1 MTVGDVKI
9 NYCNEKEA
17 KILFQKLLF
26 YNTFI
31 EKPRIKRLTNIDLL
45 HELSFYD
52 ELNIRQTSKAFKTYA
67 RNYRI
72 EITDSK
78 DSSFQLKASKSSI
91 NELFKGLLGEIKGY
105 KYQIIVQFL
114 LSQHK
119 DNIPNIIFINFS
131 KKVCIG
137 LITGLMKDLIR

>member
-1 MTVGDVKI
+1 M
-9 NYCNEKEA
+9 
-17 KILFQKLLF
+17 FQKLLF

-52 ELNIRQTSKAFKTYA
+52 ELNIRQISKAFKAYA

-72 EITDSK
+72 EIIDSK
-78 DSSFQLKASKSSI
+78 DSSIQLKASKSSI
-91 NELFKGLLGEIKGY
+91 NKLFKDLLDEIKGY
-105 KYQIIVQFL
+105 KYQIIAKFL

>member
-52 ELNIRQTSKAFKTYA
+52 ELSIKKNI
-67 RNYRI
+67 
-72 EITDSK
+72 
-78 DSSFQLKASKSSI
+78 KSI
-91 NELFKGLLGEIKGY
+91 
-105 KYQIIVQFL
+105 
-114 LSQHK
+114 
-119 DNIPNIIFINFS
+119 
-131 KKVCIG
+131 
-137 LITGLMKDLIR
+137 